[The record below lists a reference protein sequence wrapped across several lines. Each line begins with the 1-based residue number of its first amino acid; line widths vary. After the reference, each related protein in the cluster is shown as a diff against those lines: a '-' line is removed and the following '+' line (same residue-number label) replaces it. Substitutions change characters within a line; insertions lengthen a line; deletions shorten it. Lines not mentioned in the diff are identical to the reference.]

1 MFFWVKSGIV
11 VAGYIMVEAAVICVV
26 LHLLIGRMKVRLCV

>member
-11 VAGYIMVEAAVICVV
+11 VAGYWVEAAVICVV
-26 LHLLIGRMKVRLCV
+26 LRLLIGG